1 MEKKDLLKPENE
13 KLKIAFVFGAVL
25 YEELTEERTKP
36 ISKEQA
42 ETLTDEQIE
51 LIFLYTQ
58 IENIDFVN
66 DIIACDSVLNCSSVL
81 VDRHPPQKSTEE
93 SLREFK
99 AKYKEF
105 FTE

>member
-1 MEKKDLLKPENE
+1 MEKKDLLQPENE
-13 KLKIAFVFGAVL
+13 NLKIAFVFGAVL
-25 YEELTEERTKP
+25 YDDLTEERTKT
-36 ISKEQA
+36 ISKELA

-51 LIFLYTQ
+51 FIFIYTQ
-58 IENIDFVN
+58 IENFDFET

-81 VDRHPPQKSTEE
+81 VDRHPPKKSAEE

-99 AKYKEF
+99 TKHKEF